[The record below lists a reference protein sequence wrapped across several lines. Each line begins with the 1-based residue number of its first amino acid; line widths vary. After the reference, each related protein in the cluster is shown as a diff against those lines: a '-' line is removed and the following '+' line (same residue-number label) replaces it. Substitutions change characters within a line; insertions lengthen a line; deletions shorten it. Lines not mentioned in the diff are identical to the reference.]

1 MSDRGHIPV
10 LLREALELLDVS
22 REGIYID
29 GTIGLGGHSI
39 EILKANPRASLVG
52 LDVDEL
58 ALDRVKETLVPYA
71 DRVRLFQADFRRL
84 PELDIDFSAVR
95 GMLLDLGLSSF
106 QLDTPER
113 GFSFNREGPLDM
125 RMDRRNKTTAFKI
138 VDTYS
143 EPKLAQLFKG
153 YGELRQARRLAHEI
167 VARRKVK
174 AFDTTVDLRQV
185 IEQVCHWV
193 PQKGKIHPAAKVFQA
208 LRIAVNQEL
217 QGLGEFLE
225 TMIACASPGARFV
238 VICFHSLEDRIVK
251 RTFARLS
258 GGDGGP
264 AVLRLLT
271 KKPVTPNDEEL
282 ADNPRSKPAK
292 LRAAERV

>member
-1 MSDRGHIPV
+1 MSDCGHVPV
-10 LLREALELLDVS
+10 LLREALELLKVS
-22 REGIYID
+22 RDGIYVD

-39 EILKANPRASLVG
+39 EILKTNAQASLVG
-52 LDVDEL
+52 VDVDEL
-58 ALDRVKETLVPYA
+58 ALERVKETLVPYA

-84 PELDIDFSAVR
+84 PDLDIDFSAVR
-95 GMLLDLGLSSF
+95 GVLLDLGLSSF

-125 RMDRRNKTTAFKI
+125 RMDQRNKTTAFKI
-138 VDTYS
+138 IDTYS
-143 EPKLAQLFKG
+143 EPRLARLFKD

-167 VARRKVK
+167 VARRKLK
-174 AFDTTVDLRQV
+174 KFATTIELRQV

-193 PQKGKIHPAAKVFQA
+193 PQKGKLHPAAKVFQA
-208 LRIAVNQEL
+208 LRIEVNQEL

-225 TMIACASPGARFV
+225 TMIACTSPGARFV

-264 AVLRLLT
+264 AMLRLLT
-271 KKPVTPNDEEL
+271 KKPVTPSEEEL
-282 ADNPRSKPAK
+282 AGNPRSKPAK